1 MTTMTTKFSPT
12 IVRNIGFGLVLIV
25 ALALS
30 GWSLFG
36 LAALLGIPKWLAIV
50 ASVAYDGASIYLGNL
65 AIEYARSQDASAS
78 TKFYAYLFI
87 GLSVLFNGYH
97 AALLGLGWFGVAF
110 YAIPSLT
117 AGILF
122 EQFLKFEH
130 KTELRNSGR
139 TPERLP
145 LLPKIFWLL
154 HPKRSFQKYDSII
167 LQRLEKLEDFTE
179 ARTTQTSKELP
190 PLRSCKKCGS
200 SKLLSDFRQYSKS
213 AVNYTS
219 RTCKECEGK

>member
-1 MTTMTTKFSPT
+1 MTIRYSPRL
-12 IVRNIGFGLVLIV
+12 VRNIGFAVVLIV

-36 LAALLGIPKWLAIV
+36 LAGLLGIPKWLAVV
-50 ASVAYDGASIYLGNL
+50 ASVAYDGAAIYLGNL
-65 AIEYARSQDASAS
+65 ATEYARSQDASAS

-87 GLSVLFNGYH
+87 LMSAVLNASH
-97 AALLGLGWFGVAF
+97 AHMLGLGLVGIAF
-110 YAIPSLT
+110 YSAPSIT

-145 LLPKIFWLL
+145 LLPKIFWVL
-154 HPKRSFQKYDSII
+154 HPRRSFKKYDSII
-167 LQRLEKLEDFTE
+167 LQRLEKFSDI
-179 ARTTQTSKELP
+179 ELP
-190 PLRSCKKCGS
+190 ETSTELPQMRSCKKCGV
-200 SKLLSDFRQYSKS
+200 SKLLSDFRQYVKS
-213 AVNYTS
+213 GVNYTS
-219 RTCKECEGK
+219 RTCLQCEGS

>member
-1 MTTMTTKFSPT
+1 MTIRYSPSL
-12 IVRNIGFGLVLIV
+12 IRNIGFGLVLLV

-87 GLSVLFNGYH
+87 GLSVVFNGYH
-97 AALLGLGWFGVAF
+97 AVMLGLGWFGVAF

-167 LQRLEKLEDFTE
+167 LHRLEKLTDFTD
-179 ARTTQTSKELP
+179 AGTSQNSIELP
-190 PLRSCKKCGS
+190 ETPKLRSCKKCGS